1 MKNDEKVISALEDMK
16 RQIDVEEWAIYCND
30 RGSGSAGVR
39 QVDNSDVIDDYLKF
53 AKTGE
58 NSELPQCESIS
69 YTAVEDFDDEDKE
82 LVEEIL
88 ENYGEYV
95 EREEVL
101 GFVVCHEHYDM
112 DYTFYMLHIEDA

>member
-1 MKNDEKVISALEDMK
+1 MKQNEKVISALEDMK
-16 RQIDVEEWAIYCND
+16 RQIEVELWTIFAND

-39 QVDNSDVIDDYLKF
+39 QVDNSEVIDDYLKF

-95 EREEVL
+95 ERDEIL
-101 GFVVCHEHYDM
+101 GLVVINEHYDM
-112 DYTFYMLHIEDA
+112 DYTFFMLHIKG

>member
-1 MKNDEKVISALEDMK
+1 MKKDEKVISALEDMK
-16 RQIDVEEWAIYCND
+16 RQIEVEQWTIFAND

-39 QVDNSDVIDDYLKF
+39 QVDNTEVIDDYLKF

-95 EREEVL
+95 ERDEIL
-101 GFVVCHEHYDM
+101 GLVVINEHYDM
-112 DYTFYMLHIEDA
+112 DYTFFMLHIKG